1 MKGANKMKLLHVSDL
16 HLDSP
21 FAGLGNESPQ
31 LQKELINAPF
41 KAFERCVSIAINED
55 IDTMLISGDIY
66 NSERQSI
73 VAQHFFMKQMERLDK
88 VNIPV
93 VLIHGNHDYIRPDKA
108 RMVYPDNVHALDSR
122 QVSSYEFN
130 LADGRLV
137 QIHGFSYTTKWIHE
151 RVINAYPINNNPDA
165 FSIGLLHGA
174 LEGIESDS
182 GNYAPFSIEE
192 LLSKNYDYW
201 ALGHIHKAEVM
212 NQEPLIQYAGTIQG
226 RHINETGDK
235 GCYIVEL
242 EKGQK
247 TKNTFYSLASIVW
260 ENAKLECESDWQAN
274 DIIEELQQIRAN
286 FQDEA
291 NANQQTY
298 FIHVELTQ
306 AQRLDPLLLEQIQD
320 GEFFQVL
327 DQDYHESPFVLIH
340 RMTPKLNVS
349 LDVFHFDP
357 GLEESFNKVVEEL
370 EEGDRFK
377 TVVSDLYQHPLI
389 KRHFNLEHDES
400 LQEDMIY
407 SARQLIAQMI
417 GLDKETEDETHEN

>member
-1 MKGANKMKLLHVSDL
+1 
-16 HLDSP
+16 
-21 FAGLGNESPQ
+21 
-31 LQKELINAPF
+31 
-41 KAFERCVSIAINED
+41 
-55 IDTMLISGDIY
+55 
-66 NSERQSI
+66 
-73 VAQHFFMKQMERLDK
+73 
-88 VNIPV
+88 
-93 VLIHGNHDYIRPDKA
+93 
-108 RMVYPDNVHALDSR
+108 
-122 QVSSYEFN
+122 
-130 LADGRLV
+130 
-137 QIHGFSYTTKWIHE
+137 
-151 RVINAYPINNNPDA
+151 
-165 FSIGLLHGA
+165 
-174 LEGIESDS
+174 
-182 GNYAPFSIEE
+182 
-192 LLSKNYDYW
+192 
-201 ALGHIHKAEVM
+201 HIHKSEVM

-247 TKNTFYSLASIVW
+247 TINTFYSLASIVW

-306 AQRLDPLLLEQIQD
+306 AQRLEPQLLEQIQD

-327 DQDYHESPFVLIH
+327 DQDYQESPFVLIH

-370 EEGDRFK
+370 EGGDRFK
-377 TVVSDLYQHPLI
+377 TVVSDFYQHPLI